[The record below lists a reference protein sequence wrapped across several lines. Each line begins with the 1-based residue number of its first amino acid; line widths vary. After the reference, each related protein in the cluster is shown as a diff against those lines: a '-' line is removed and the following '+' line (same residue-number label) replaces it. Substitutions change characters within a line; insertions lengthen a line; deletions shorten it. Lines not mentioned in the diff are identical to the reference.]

1 MDFWISRSLFTVGKG
16 ARGAVPNSACAV
28 SHPRTS
34 GLARAVTFKLYGH
47 FGVWSRILTCSASA
61 LEASD
66 AWRGSLE
73 TQGGPCVTGNLPKRQ
88 DSRSC
93 RRDEGSAG
101 GTWPATCRSWTLP
114 WPCTRRCRYG
124 CLLVVV
130 SRQTSSTG
138 KQLASEWR
146 WLVRPHVRN
155 WSRPDLYLLSVLVY
169 CMPDYFF
176 DVQYL

>member
-114 WPCTRRCRYG
+114 YHAHADADMVVCSWWSLVK
-124 CLLVVV
+124 LLLPLA
-130 SRQTSSTG
+130 R
-138 KQLASEWR
+138 QLASEWR
-146 WLVRPHVRN
+146 
-155 WSRPDLYLLSVLVY
+155 
-169 CMPDYFF
+169 
-176 DVQYL
+176 

>member
-16 ARGAVPNSACAV
+16 ARSAVPNSACAV

-93 RRDEGSAG
+93 RRDEGTPPRA
-101 GTWPATCRSWTLP
+101 PAISFLARGRQVGLGQRHVGPGPCLDHAHADADMVVCSWWSLVKLLLP
-114 WPCTRRCRYG
+114 LAR
-124 CLLVVV
+124 
-130 SRQTSSTG
+130 
-138 KQLASEWR
+138 QLASEWR
-146 WLVRPHVRN
+146 
-155 WSRPDLYLLSVLVY
+155 
-169 CMPDYFF
+169 
-176 DVQYL
+176 

>member
-16 ARGAVPNSACAV
+16 ARGAVPNSACVV

-93 RRDEGSAG
+93 RRDEEAAPRA
-101 GTWPATCRSWTLP
+101 PAISFLARGRQVGLGQRLVGPGPCHDHAHADADMVVCSWWSLVKLLLP
-114 WPCTRRCRYG
+114 LAR
-124 CLLVVV
+124 
-130 SRQTSSTG
+130 
-138 KQLASEWR
+138 QLASEWR
-146 WLVRPHVRN
+146 
-155 WSRPDLYLLSVLVY
+155 
-169 CMPDYFF
+169 
-176 DVQYL
+176 